1 MAAQLSTCPECNEA
15 PPCACPWLEEAE
27 AAAAAAKVAAAWQTA
42 VDPDTGAAYWWNAIT
57 NESRWAEEDTEDAAA
72 DDDTD
77 SSEVSESDE
86 TDFTDD
92 ESDGEGAA
100 VEATPSKA
108 RRRRSIVSN
117 TPGVGAS
124 EWIEYTDP
132 ETGAVFFYNSSTD
145 ESRWDKPDEMVVA
158 EAQREAAEPTP
169 SRARRSRSIVVR
181 ETVDAET
188 GSRW

>member
-1 MAAQLSTCPECNEA
+1 MAAQLSMGPECD
-15 PPCACPWLEEAE
+15 EEAE
-27 AAAAAAKVAAAWQTA
+27 AAAAAAKVAAAWTTA

-57 NESRWAEEDTEDAAA
+57 NESRWVEEDTEDAAA
-72 DDDTD
+72 DDE

-92 ESDGEGAA
+92 ESDAEGAAVEA

-132 ETGAVFFYNSSTD
+132 ETGAIFFYNSSTD
-145 ESRWDKPDEMVVA
+145 ESRWEQPAEMAVA

>member
-108 RRRRSIVSN
+108 RRRRSIVSH

-145 ESRWDKPDEMVVA
+145 ESRWDQPAEMAVA

>member
-57 NESRWAEEDTEDAAA
+57 NESRWAEEGTEDAAA

-132 ETGAVFFYNSSTD
+132 ETGAVFFYCSSTD
-145 ESRWDKPDEMVVA
+145 ESRWEQPPEMVVA